1 MSKQSKIM
9 VRLKSISFLIFII
22 ILFLGCKIKSNKVNS
37 VENLH
42 NNSFKLGSE
51 VLIDEHLDLLVGKRV
66 GIITNSTGIL
76 SNGKQLYETLLEKGI
91 MVVRIFTPEHGF
103 GANDDYSLKLSV
115 PVTPLYKQNNHLT
128 SDNLN
133 NIDVLIFDIQD
144 LGVRYYTYISTLYY
158 TMIDA
163 CNNKK
168 EYIICD
174 RPSIASLTYI
184 DGFMLEKDYESF
196 VGAVPVPVMY
206 GMTAG
211 ELAQFLKDQIPDNNN
226 FNLKVIAMKGYT
238 RQTNYE
244 SLKLPWVK
252 PSPSIINLTSAR
264 LYPAL
269 CFLEG
274 VNISVGRG
282 TDNPFQFFGAPNLNT
297 EGILTELEKSNLK
310 GVSFSLC
317 SFTPYKKISSY
328 DPEYMNKECNGISLK
343 ITDLMH
349 YEPVKVNILILIAL
363 KKHFADFKW
372 TKNNFIDKLA
382 GTDRLRKMIDN
393 GSSFEDIVGS
403 YQEELKKFNQLR
415 AKYLLYN

>member
-9 VRLKSISFLIFII
+9 VRLKSISFLIFVI

-282 TDNPFQFFGAPNLNT
+282 TDNPFQVFGAPNLNT
-297 EGILTELEKSNLK
+297 EDILTELEKSNLK

-343 ITDLMH
+343 ITDLMN